1 MVSPALLL
9 ASSSPRRRQLL
20 SWTGWKF
27 DVLTA
32 NVDETPSPEESPS
45 AYVMRLAVS
54 KGKAAL
60 ALAPAGSIILAADT
74 DVVEGDSLL
83 GKPAGPEEARAMLRR
98 LRGCTHQVFTA
109 IAVYLPGKPEPL
121 TDLCVSPVPMR
132 NYSDAEIDAYVASGD
147 PMDKA
152 GAYAIQNPEFNPVEN
167 FKHCYASVMGLPL
180 CHVVRTMQKGDIN
193 PPVDVALNCQK
204 NLGYKCPVYEAIL
217 QGKA

>member
-45 AYVMRLAVS
+45 AYVMRLAIS

-60 ALAPAGSIILAADT
+60 ALAPAGSVILAADT
-74 DVVEGDSLL
+74 VVVEGDTLL
-83 GKPAGPEEARAMLRR
+83 GKPANTEEARSMLKR
-98 LRGCTHQVFTA
+98 LRGCTHQVYTA
-109 IAVYLPGKPEPL
+109 IAVYLPGVQQPL
-121 TDLCVSPVPMR
+121 TDLCVSAVPMR
-132 NYSDAEIDAYVASGD
+132 NYTDAEIDAYIASGD
-147 PMDKA
+147 PLDKA
-152 GAYAIQNPEFNPVEN
+152 GAYAIQNPDFKPVEH

-180 CHVVRTMQKGDIN
+180 CHVARTMQKGGLN

-204 NLGYKCPVYEAIL
+204 NLDYQCPVFEAIL
-217 QGKA
+217 KGKA